1 MTFSALVPPTFVTVT
16 SRGRPP
22 LAGSPAS
29 ATVTRRSAG
38 PRGPESPL
46 TTSPTT
52 TARMAASETTSS
64 AHSNGVRSRP
74 MPRLPGGS
82 LRGHMSNRPSA
93 APIEAGNAS
102 VTTRAVAAPFRA
114 STRPNMASIA
124 AETTNATA

>member
-22 LAGSPAS
+22 LAGSPTS

-38 PRGPESPL
+38 PRGPVSPL
-46 TTSPTT
+46 ITSTAT
-52 TARMAASETTSS
+52 TARVAASETTKQ
-64 AHSNGVRSRP
+64 RP
-74 MPRLPGGS
+74 LERRPLPPDAAASGGT

-102 VTTRAVAAPFRA
+102 VTTCAIAAPFTA
-114 STRPNMASIA
+114 STRPNIASIA
-124 AETTNATA
+124 AETTNATT